1 MPTDAIKIETLNFN
15 EVAQAF
21 EDAPELASA
30 YLKREMHRAA
40 ARVRKRFMEQR
51 MHGPPGIRGGEW
63 LKQHKRH
70 IKYWTIGRDLGSLQ
84 SAIRIGRF
92 LTPHEFGGTVTAQ
105 HKGRDML
112 RIPIGPRRKL
122 PTRGGFEGNHIKGL
136 VFIRRKGKSP
146 LLAEIVGGK
155 MIPRFV
161 LKGRIVMKARLGFAQ
176 TVMNE
181 WPKEFPKLQETLHRA
196 VRVSLERRMRA
207 ISEFA
212 QRVTSL

>member
-1 MPTDAIKIETLNFN
+1 MSTDAIKVETLNFQ
-15 EVAQAF
+15 EVSQAF
-21 EDAPELASA
+21 KEAPELAGQ
-30 YLKREMHRAA
+30 YLKAEMHRAT
-40 ARVRKRFMEQR
+40 ARVRKRFMAQR

-84 SAIRIGRF
+84 SAIRIDRF
-92 LTPHEFGGTVTAQ
+92 LAQHEFGGTVTAQ

-122 PTRGGFEGNHIKGL
+122 PTRGGFEGNRIKGL

-146 LLAEIVGGK
+146 LLAEIVGDQ

-176 TVMNE
+176 TVMTE
-181 WPKEFPKLQETLHRA
+181 WPKEFPKLQEALHRA
-196 VRVSLERRMRA
+196 VRVSLERRMKA
-207 ISEFA
+207 VSAFV
-212 QRVTSL
+212 QRLVA